1 MDKQE
6 ILDVMAQK
14 AAEIAKAQAVAVV
27 SSITV
32 DDMAAKT
39 AEIAKAKA
47 AEIVSSITV
56 DELRP
61 LVESQIKLITDPL
74 QAEINSTTSP
84 WVKIRN
90 SVYIKLISSTVDAI
104 ISSIQ
109 SGLSDI
115 NK

>member
-14 AAEIAKAQAVAVV
+14 AAEIAKAQAAAV
-27 SSITV
+27 
-32 DDMAAKT
+32 
-39 AEIAKAKA
+39 
-47 AEIVSSITV
+47 VSSITV

-61 LVESQIKLITDPL
+61 LVESQIKLITGPL

-90 SVYIKLISSTVDAI
+90 SVYIKIISSTVDAI

>member
-14 AAEIAKAQAVAVV
+14 AAEIAKNQAAAVV
-27 SSITV
+27 SSIT
-32 DDMAAKT
+32 
-39 AEIAKAKA
+39 I
-47 AEIVSSITV
+47 

-61 LVESQIKLITDPL
+61 FVESQIKLITDPL

-90 SVYIKLISSTVDAI
+90 SVYIKLINSAVDTI
-104 ISSIQ
+104 INSIQ
-109 SGLSDI
+109 TGLSDMS
-115 NK
+115 K

>member
-6 ILDVMAQK
+6 ILDIMTQK
-14 AAEIAKAQAVAVV
+14 AAEIAKAQAAAV
-27 SSITV
+27 
-32 DDMAAKT
+32 
-39 AEIAKAKA
+39 
-47 AEIVSSITV
+47 VSSITV

-61 LVESQIKLITDPL
+61 LAESQIKLITDPL

-109 SGLSDI
+109 SGLSDTS
-115 NK
+115 K

>member
-6 ILDVMAQK
+6 ILDFMAQK
-14 AAEIAKAQAVAVV
+14 AAEIAKAQAAV
-27 SSITV
+27 
-32 DDMAAKT
+32 
-39 AEIAKAKA
+39 
-47 AEIVSSITV
+47 VSSITV

-90 SVYIKLISSTVDAI
+90 SVYIKLISSTVDTI

-109 SGLSDI
+109 SGLSDTS
-115 NK
+115 K

>member
-14 AAEIAKAQAVAVV
+14 AAEIAKAQAAAV
-27 SSITV
+27 
-32 DDMAAKT
+32 
-39 AEIAKAKA
+39 
-47 AEIVSSITV
+47 VSSITV

-109 SGLSDI
+109 SGLSDTS
-115 NK
+115 K

>member
-14 AAEIAKAQAVAVV
+14 AAEIAKAQAAAV
-27 SSITV
+27 
-32 DDMAAKT
+32 
-39 AEIAKAKA
+39 
-47 AEIVSSITV
+47 VSSITV

-74 QAEINSTTSP
+74 RDEIDSTTSP

-90 SVYIKLISSTVDAI
+90 SIYIKLINSTVDTI

-109 SGLSDI
+109 SGLSDTS
-115 NK
+115 K

>member
-14 AAEIAKAQAVAVV
+14 AAEIAKAQAAAV
-27 SSITV
+27 
-32 DDMAAKT
+32 
-39 AEIAKAKA
+39 
-47 AEIVSSITV
+47 VSSITV

-61 LVESQIKLITDPL
+61 LVESQIKLITGPL

-90 SVYIKLISSTVDAI
+90 SVYIKLINSAVDAI
-104 ISSIQ
+104 INSIQ
-109 SGLSDI
+109 MGLSDMS
-115 NK
+115 K

>member
-6 ILDVMAQK
+6 ILDIMAQK
-14 AAEIAKAQAVAVV
+14 AAEIAKAQAAAV
-27 SSITV
+27 
-32 DDMAAKT
+32 
-39 AEIAKAKA
+39 
-47 AEIVSSITV
+47 VSSITV

-61 LVESQIKLITDPL
+61 FVESQIKLITDPL
-74 QAEINSTTSP
+74 RAEINSTTSP

>member
-14 AAEIAKAQAVAVV
+14 AAEIAKAQAAAV
-27 SSITV
+27 
-32 DDMAAKT
+32 
-39 AEIAKAKA
+39 
-47 AEIVSSITV
+47 VSSITV

-61 LVESQIKLITDPL
+61 LVESQIKLITGPL

-90 SVYIKLISSTVDAI
+90 SGYIKLINSAVDAI
-104 ISSIQ
+104 INSIQ
-109 SGLSDI
+109 MGLSDMS
-115 NK
+115 K

>member
-1 MDKQE
+1 MDKHE

-14 AAEIAKAQAVAVV
+14 A
-27 SSITV
+27 
-32 DDMAAKT
+32 

-74 QAEINSTTSP
+74 RDEIDSTTSP

-90 SVYIKLISSTVDAI
+90 SIYIKLINSTVDTI

-109 SGLSDI
+109 SGLSDTS
-115 NK
+115 K

>member
-14 AAEIAKAQAVAVV
+14 A
-27 SSITV
+27 
-32 DDMAAKT
+32 

-74 QAEINSTTSP
+74 RDEIDSTASP

-90 SVYIKLISSTVDAI
+90 SIYIKLINSTVDTI

-109 SGLSDI
+109 SGLSDTS
-115 NK
+115 K

>member
-14 AAEIAKAQAVAVV
+14 AAEIAKAQAAAV
-27 SSITV
+27 
-32 DDMAAKT
+32 
-39 AEIAKAKA
+39 
-47 AEIVSSITV
+47 VSSITV

-74 QAEINSTTSP
+74 QAEINSTVSP

-90 SVYIKLISSTVDAI
+90 SVYIKLINSAVDTI
-104 ISSIQ
+104 INSIQ
-109 SGLSDI
+109 TGLSDMS
-115 NK
+115 K

>member
-1 MDKQE
+1 MDKKE
-6 ILDVMAQK
+6 IL
-14 AAEIAKAQAVAVV
+14 
-27 SSITV
+27 

-74 QAEINSTTSP
+74 QAEINSTASP

-90 SVYIKLISSTVDAI
+90 YIYIKLINSTVDTI

-109 SGLSDI
+109 SGLSDTS
-115 NK
+115 K

>member
-14 AAEIAKAQAVAVV
+14 AAEIAKAQAAAV
-27 SSITV
+27 
-32 DDMAAKT
+32 
-39 AEIAKAKA
+39 
-47 AEIVSSITV
+47 VSSITV

-74 QAEINSTTSP
+74 RDEIDSTTSP

-90 SVYIKLISSTVDAI
+90 SIYIKLINSTVDTI
-104 ISSIQ
+104 ISSIK
-109 SGLSDI
+109 SGLSDTS
-115 NK
+115 N

>member
-14 AAEIAKAQAVAVV
+14 AAEISKAQAAAV
-27 SSITV
+27 
-32 DDMAAKT
+32 
-39 AEIAKAKA
+39 
-47 AEIVSSITV
+47 VSSITV

-74 QAEINSTTSP
+74 QAEINSTASP

-90 SVYIKLISSTVDAI
+90 SVYIKLINSTVDTI
-104 ISSIQ
+104 IKSIQ
-109 SGLSDI
+109 TGLSDMS
-115 NK
+115 K

>member
-6 ILDVMAQK
+6 ILDIMAQK
-14 AAEIAKAQAVAVV
+14 AAEIAKAQAAAV
-27 SSITV
+27 
-32 DDMAAKT
+32 
-39 AEIAKAKA
+39 
-47 AEIVSSITV
+47 VSSITV

-74 QAEINSTTSP
+74 QAEINSTASP

-90 SVYIKLISSTVDAI
+90 YIYIKLINSTVDTI

-109 SGLSDI
+109 SGVSDTS
-115 NK
+115 K

>member
-14 AAEIAKAQAVAVV
+14 AAEIAKAQAAAV
-27 SSITV
+27 
-32 DDMAAKT
+32 
-39 AEIAKAKA
+39 
-47 AEIVSSITV
+47 VSSITV

-74 QAEINSTTSP
+74 QAEINSTASP

-90 SVYIKLISSTVDAI
+90 FVYIKLINGAVDAI
-104 ISSIQ
+104 INSIQ
-109 SGLSDI
+109 TGLSDMS
-115 NK
+115 K

>member
-1 MDKQE
+1 MDKQD

-14 AAEIAKAQAVAVV
+14 A
-27 SSITV
+27 
-32 DDMAAKT
+32 

-74 QAEINSTTSP
+74 RDEIDSTASP

-90 SVYIKLISSTVDAI
+90 SIYIKLINSTVDTI

-109 SGLSDI
+109 SGLSDTS
-115 NK
+115 K

>member
-14 AAEIAKAQAVAVV
+14 A
-27 SSITV
+27 
-32 DDMAAKT
+32 

-74 QAEINSTTSP
+74 RYEIDSTASP
-84 WVKIRN
+84 WIKIRN
-90 SVYIKLISSTVDAI
+90 SIYIKLINSTVDTI

-109 SGLSDI
+109 SGLSDTS
-115 NK
+115 K

>member
-6 ILDVMAQK
+6 ILDVMARK
-14 AAEIAKAQAVAVV
+14 AAEIAKAQAAAV
-27 SSITV
+27 
-32 DDMAAKT
+32 
-39 AEIAKAKA
+39 
-47 AEIVSSITV
+47 VSSITV

-74 QAEINSTTSP
+74 QTEINSTTSP

-90 SVYIKLISSTVDAI
+90 SVYIKLINSAVDAI

-109 SGLSDI
+109 SGLADMS
-115 NK
+115 K

>member
-14 AAEIAKAQAVAVV
+14 AAEIAKAQAAAV
-27 SSITV
+27 
-32 DDMAAKT
+32 
-39 AEIAKAKA
+39 
-47 AEIVSSITV
+47 VSSITV

-74 QAEINSTTSP
+74 QAEINSTKSP

-90 SVYIKLISSTVDAI
+90 SVYIKIISSTVDAI

>member
-6 ILDVMAQK
+6 ILDTMAQK
-14 AAEIAKAQAVAVV
+14 AAEIAKAQAA
-27 SSITV
+27 TV
-32 DDMAAKT
+32 
-39 AEIAKAKA
+39 
-47 AEIVSSITV
+47 VSSITV

-90 SVYIKLISSTVDAI
+90 SVYIKLISSTVDTI
-104 ISSIQ
+104 INSIRT
-109 SGLSDI
+109 GLSDMS
-115 NK
+115 K

>member
-14 AAEIAKAQAVAVV
+14 AAEIAKAQAAAV
-27 SSITV
+27 
-32 DDMAAKT
+32 
-39 AEIAKAKA
+39 
-47 AEIVSSITV
+47 VSSITV

-74 QAEINSTTSP
+74 RDEIDSTTSP

-90 SVYIKLISSTVDAI
+90 SIYIKLINSTVDTI

>member
-6 ILDVMAQK
+6 ILDIMAQK
-14 AAEIAKAQAVAVV
+14 AAEIAKAQAAV
-27 SSITV
+27 
-32 DDMAAKT
+32 
-39 AEIAKAKA
+39 
-47 AEIVSSITV
+47 VSSITV

-90 SVYIKLISSTVDAI
+90 SVYIKIINGAVEAI

-109 SGLSDI
+109 SGLADMS
-115 NK
+115 K

>member
-14 AAEIAKAQAVAVV
+14 AAEIAKNQ
-27 SSITV
+27 
-32 DDMAAKT
+32 
-39 AEIAKAKA
+39 A
-47 AEIVSSITV
+47 AEVVSSITV

-90 SVYIKLISSTVDAI
+90 SVYIKLINGAVDAI

-109 SGLSDI
+109 TGLSDMS
-115 NK
+115 K

>member
-14 AAEIAKAQAVAVV
+14 AAEIAKAQAAAV
-27 SSITV
+27 
-32 DDMAAKT
+32 
-39 AEIAKAKA
+39 
-47 AEIVSSITV
+47 VSSITV

-74 QAEINSTTSP
+74 QAVINSTTAP

-90 SVYIKLISSTVDAI
+90 YVYIKLISSTVDAI

>member
-14 AAEIAKAQAVAVV
+14 AAEIAKA
-27 SSITV
+27 
-32 DDMAAKT
+32 
-39 AEIAKAKA
+39 KA
-47 AEIVSSITV
+47 AEIVSIITV

-74 QAEINSTTSP
+74 RDEIDSTASP
-84 WVKIRN
+84 WIKIRN
-90 SVYIKLISSTVDAI
+90 SIYIKLINSTVDTI

-109 SGLSDI
+109 SGLSDTS
-115 NK
+115 K

>member
-6 ILDVMAQK
+6 ILDVMAKK
-14 AAEIAKAQAVAVV
+14 AAEIAKAQAAAVV
-27 SSITV
+27 SSITF
-32 DDMAAKT
+32 
-39 AEIAKAKA
+39 
-47 AEIVSSITV
+47 

-90 SVYIKLISSTVDAI
+90 SVYIKLINSAVDTI
-104 ISSIQ
+104 INSIQ
-109 SGLSDI
+109 SGLADMS
-115 NK
+115 K